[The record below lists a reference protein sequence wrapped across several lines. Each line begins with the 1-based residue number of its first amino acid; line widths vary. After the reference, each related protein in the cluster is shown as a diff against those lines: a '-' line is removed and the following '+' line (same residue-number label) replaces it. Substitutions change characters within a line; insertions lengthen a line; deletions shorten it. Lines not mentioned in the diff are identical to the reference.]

1 MDNLFGAPDLLNRLE
16 GLSADDLDVL
26 PFGVIAMTP
35 DGNVVAYNKEEASQ
49 AGLTATR
56 VIGRHFFTSVA
67 PCTNNYLVAHRFEN
81 EQTLDLT
88 IDYVF
93 TLRMAPTPVQLRLLK
108 HPHAARM
115 YLVVQRRKVHAT

>member
-1 MDNLFGAPDLLNRLE
+1 MDDLFRAPHLLERLE
-16 GLSADDLDVL
+16 SLPAGDLDVL

-35 DGNVVAYNKEEASQ
+35 DGNVAAYNQAEASLS
-49 AGLTATR
+49 GLTAAR

-67 PCTNNYLVAHRFEN
+67 PCTNNYLVAHRFES

-93 TLRMAPTPVQLRLLK
+93 TFRMAPRTVQLRLLK
-108 HPHAARM
+108 HPDASRM
-115 YLVVQRRKVHAT
+115 YLLVLRRG